1 MKLAKFVIAIAACA
15 ATSAQAKCIAND
27 SWRGFDK
34 GEHAIAGA
42 AIAAVWTFQTR
53 DPWKGFAAGVIVAA
67 LKEATDAAGGGTC
80 SVQDFA
86 VTVAAAALGAAG
98 SGWALKFTD
107 RKTPVLAYSTTF

>member
-1 MKLAKFVIAIAACA
+1 MKLARILTAIAACA
-15 ATSAQAKCIAND
+15 AISAHAKCITND

-42 AIAAVWTFQTR
+42 AIAAGWTFQTR

-86 VTVAAAALGAAG
+86 VTVAGAALGAAG
-98 SGWALKFTD
+98 SGWALKLTD
-107 RKTPVLAYSTTF
+107 RKTPILAYNTTF